1 MVIGHVTTVMFIHG
15 TGVREAAYAT
25 VLCRIR
31 EQLSRLCPAVRVVPC
46 FWGGEHGSV
55 LHAGGASI
63 PSGYTGRAIEVAH
76 DMAGETANASETE
89 NDSVALWALL
99 EKDPL
104 FELRLLAATTPG
116 PAERPPW
123 SEPPGQLLADEVGAL
138 AHNGTLARLL
148 GETSSREAFE
158 AAVIAVLDSE
168 AGQTLLVHEAVHGGA
183 ARLVLARALVAT
195 VLVSRDAELAI
206 PLPLDGVHRDKLVA
220 QIVAQLGGSDR
231 GVGATVGRVGL
242 KLALRL
248 GATRSIERRRAAIT
262 EAASPLAGDVMLYLA
277 RGQGIRDFIAR
288 EVAVAEG
295 PVVCLAHSLGG
306 IAAVD
311 LLVSRHLPS
320 VQLLITVGSQAPYL
334 YELNALPMLEFG
346 QKLPPSVPPWVNIY
360 DRRDLLGYAGEGV
373 FPGRV
378 QDRVIDNRVPFPRS
392 HSAYFGNDDF
402 YAIVHEVLPCP

>member
-1 MVIGHVTTVMFIHG
+1 MVIGHVTTVIFVHG
-15 TGVREAAYAT
+15 TGVREVAYVT
-25 VLCRIR
+25 VLCRVR
-31 EQLSRLCPAVRVVPC
+31 EELSRLRPEVRVVPC

-63 PSGYTGRAIEVAH
+63 PSGDTGRAIEVAH
-76 DMAGETANASETE
+76 DMASENE
-89 NDSVALWALL
+89 NDSVALWGLL

-104 FELRLLAATTPG
+104 FELRLLATAMPDPT
-116 PAERPPW
+116 ERPPW
-123 SEPPGQLLADEVGAL
+123 SELPEKLLADQLDAL

-148 GETSSREAFE
+148 GDTGSLEAFE
-158 AAVIAVLDSE
+158 AAVITVLDSE
-168 AGQTLLVHEAVHGGA
+168 AGKALLAHEVVLGGE
-183 ARLVLARALVAT
+183 ARLALARALVAT
-195 VLVSRDAELAI
+195 VLVSRDAELGM
-206 PLPLDGVHRDKLVA
+206 PLLLDGAHRDNLVA

-231 GVGATVGRVGL
+231 GLGATVGRVGL
-242 KLALRL
+242 RLALRL
-248 GATRSIERRRAAIT
+248 GVTRPIERRRVAIT

-306 IAAVD
+306 VAAVD
-311 LLVSRHLPS
+311 LLVSRRLPS

-346 QKLPPSVPPWVNIY
+346 QALPSSVPPWVNIY

-378 QDRVIDNRVPFPRS
+378 TDRIVDNRVPFPRS

-402 YAIVHEVLPCP
+402 YAMVNEVLPCP

>member
-1 MVIGHVTTVMFIHG
+1 MFVHG
-15 TGVREAAYAT
+15 TGVREVAYAT
-25 VLCRIR
+25 MLCRIR
-31 EQLSRLCPAVRVVPC
+31 EELSRLRPAVRVVPC
-46 FWGGEHGSV
+46 FWGGEHGSA

-76 DMAGETANASETE
+76 DMAGETETETE
-89 NDSVALWALL
+89 NDAVAMWALL

-104 FELRLLAATTPG
+104 FELRLLATSMPD

-123 SEPPGQLLADEVGAL
+123 SEPPGQLLTDEVGAL
-138 AHNGTLARLL
+138 AHNGTLSRLL
-148 GETSSREAFE
+148 GDTSSQEAFV
-158 AAVIAVLDSE
+158 AAVVAVLDSE
-168 AGQTLLVHEAVHGGA
+168 AGKALLVHEEGHGGETRMA
-183 ARLVLARALVAT
+183 LARALVAT
-195 VLVSRDAELAI
+195 VLVSRDAELGM
-206 PLPLDGVHRDKLVA
+206 PLLLDGAHRDDLVA

-231 GVGATVGRVGL
+231 GLGATVGRVGL
-242 KLALRL
+242 NLALRL
-248 GATRSIERRRAAIT
+248 GATRPIERRRAAIT

-320 VQLLITVGSQAPYL
+320 VHLLITVGSQAPYL

-346 QKLPPSVPPWVNIY
+346 QALPPSMPPWVNIY

-378 QDRVIDNRVPFPRS
+378 TDRVVDNRVPFPRS

-402 YAIVHEVLPCP
+402 YDIVNEVLPCP

>member
-1 MVIGHVTTVMFIHG
+1 MTTVMFVHG
-15 TGVREAAYAT
+15 TGIREAAYVT
-25 VLCRIR
+25 VLGRIR
-31 EQLSRLCPAVRVVPC
+31 EQLSRLRPAIRVVPC

-63 PSGYTGRAIEVAH
+63 PSGYTVRAIEAAH
-76 DMAGETANASETE
+76 DMASEIE
-89 NDSVALWALL
+89 NDRVELWALL

-104 FELRLLAATTPG
+104 FELRLLATAMPD
-116 PAERPPW
+116 PAERLPW
-123 SEPPGQLLADEVGAL
+123 SEPPGQRLADEVAAL
-138 AHNGTLARLL
+138 AHNGHLAQML
-148 GETSSREAFE
+148 GETSSQEAFE
-158 AAVIAVLDSE
+158 AAVTTVLDSE
-168 AGQTLLVHEAVHGGA
+168 AGRALLVHEGVLGGE
-183 ARLVLARALVAT
+183 ARLALARALVAA
-195 VLVSRDAELAI
+195 VLVSRDAELGM
-206 PLPLDGVHRDKLVA
+206 PLLLDGAHRDHLVA

-231 GVGATVGRVGL
+231 GLGATVARVGL
-242 KLALRL
+242 NLALRL
-248 GATRSIERRRAAIT
+248 GATKPIERRRAAIT

-277 RGQGIRDFIAR
+277 RGQGIRDFIAQ

-295 PVVCLAHSLGG
+295 PVVCLGHSLGG

-334 YELNALPMLEFG
+334 YELNALPTLEFG
-346 QKLPPSVPPWVNIY
+346 LPLPPSVPPWVNIY

-378 QDRVIDNRVPFPRS
+378 TDRVIDNRVPFPRS

-402 YAIVHEVLPCP
+402 YT